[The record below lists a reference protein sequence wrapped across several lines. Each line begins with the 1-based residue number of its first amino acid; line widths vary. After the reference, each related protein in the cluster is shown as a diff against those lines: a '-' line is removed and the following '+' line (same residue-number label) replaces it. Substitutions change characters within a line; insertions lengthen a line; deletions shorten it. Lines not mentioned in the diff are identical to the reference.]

1 NSANSVVAW
10 TLCCRIDPGQPS
22 ILAGMMTREGSKME
36 NQDTRTWG
44 HRWGFADTRFSIN
57 DDRSVTL
64 SGNRYGLSGYKMH
77 NLLPYVEEVL
87 GIQLDLENPRP
98 EIQPKSVPSPNRNE
112 EFCQAVEQHF
122 KADQYTFDDRQRL
135 LHSHGQTTSEEVY
148 KVLYSQLK
156 RVTDMVFHCES
167 EEDVRRLIDLAKQH
181 DVCLVPYGGG
191 TSVSCALQLPS
202 LENRMIV
209 SVDMRR
215 MNTIEWL
222 DRHDLRACVQAG
234 ITGKQFE
241 EALNRQG
248 YTSGHEPDS
257 IELSTLGGWIATNA
271 SGMKKNRYGNIE
283 QIVENITM
291 ITPQGTL
298 EQVQPMPRV
307 SMGMQPQNLLF
318 GSEGNLGLITKAVV
332 KVYPMPEVKKYG
344 SLVFPN
350 FDLGL
355 EFLHRLAR
363 TGFLPASIRLVDNV
377 QFRFGQALKP
387 TSTGLE
393 ALLDKIK
400 KFYVLKVRGFDP
412 HEMVAATIVMEGSA
426 REVSYQEA
434 NIYRLAK
441 QYQGMAGGAANG
453 ERGYMLTYAIAYI
466 RDFLGDYYVL
476 GETFETSAPW
486 SKIRQVCK
494 AAEERLRQ
502 RHREYNLPGT
512 PYLSYRITQLYHTGV
527 CIYFMFGFFTK
538 GVEKP
543 DEIFG
548 KIEHSV
554 REAIIENGGSIS
566 HHHGV
571 GKIRKDFL
579 KETLSSMSIELIKSV
594 KQCNDP
600 HNIFGIRNNV
610 FADSTEDSL

>member
-1 NSANSVVAW
+1 MV
-10 TLCCRIDPGQPS
+10 
-22 ILAGMMTREGSKME
+22 K
-36 NQDTRTWG
+36 QDAKVDQQDSRTWG

-64 SGNRYGLSGYKMH
+64 SGARYSLSGYKMH
-77 NLLPYVEEVL
+77 DFLPYVEEVL
-87 GIQLDLENPRP
+87 GIQLDLENPKQ
-98 EIQPKSVPSPNRNE
+98 ELQPKPVPGPHKNE
-112 EFCQAVEQHF
+112 SFCQAVEKHF
-122 KADQYTFDDRQRL
+122 KADQYTFDDGPRL

-148 KVLYSQLK
+148 KVLYSHLE
-156 RVTDMVFHCES
+156 RVADMVFHCES
-167 EEDVRRLIDLAKQH
+167 EEDARKIIELAKEH

-191 TSVSCALQLPS
+191 TSVSSALQLPPS
-202 LENRMIV
+202 ESRMIV

-215 MNTIEWL
+215 MKTIEWL
-222 DRHDLRACVQAG
+222 DKEDLRACVQAG
-234 ITGKQFE
+234 ITGMQLE

-248 YTSGHEPDS
+248 FTSGHEPDS

-291 ITPQGTL
+291 ITPEGTL
-298 EQVQPMPRV
+298 EQIQPMPRA

-318 GSEGNLGLITKAVV
+318 GSEGNLGLITKAVI
-332 KVYPMPEVKKYG
+332 KIYPIPEVKRYG
-344 SLVFPN
+344 SLVFPD
-350 FDLGL
+350 FELGV

-363 TGFLPASIRLVDNV
+363 TGYIPASIRLVDNI

-387 TSTGLE
+387 ASTGWG
-393 ALLDKIK
+393 AWVDKIK
-400 KFYVLKVRGFDP
+400 KFYLVQVRGIDL
-412 HEMVAATIVMEGSA
+412 HKMAAATIVMEGSA
-426 REVSYQEA
+426 KEVSYQEA
-434 NIYRLAK
+434 NIYNLAK
-441 QYQGMAGGAANG
+441 QFKGMASGAENG
-453 ERGYMLTYAIAYI
+453 KRGYMLTYAIAYI
-466 RDFLGDYYVL
+466 RDFLGDFYVL

-486 SKIRQVCK
+486 SKIHQVCK
-494 AAEERLRQ
+494 AAEETLQ
-502 RHREYNLPGT
+502 HRHQEFNLPGT

-527 CIYFMFGFFTK
+527 CIYFMFGFYTR
-538 GVEKP
+538 GVENP
-543 DEIFG
+543 EEIFG
-548 KIEHSV
+548 DIEHSLRQV
-554 REAIIENGGSIS
+554 IIENGGSIS

-579 KETLSSMSIELIKSV
+579 KETLSGLSMELIKSV

>member
-1 NSANSVVAW
+1 MV
-10 TLCCRIDPGQPS
+10 
-22 ILAGMMTREGSKME
+22 K
-36 NQDTRTWG
+36 QDAKVDQQDSRTWG

-64 SGNRYGLSGYKMH
+64 SGARYSLSGYKMH
-77 NLLPYVEEVL
+77 DFLPYVEEVL
-87 GIQLDLENPRP
+87 GIQLDLENPKQ
-98 EIQPKSVPSPNRNE
+98 ELQPKPVPGPHKNE
-112 EFCQAVEQHF
+112 SFCQAVEKHF
-122 KADQYTFDDRQRL
+122 KADQYTFDDGPRL

-148 KVLYSQLK
+148 KVLYSHLE
-156 RVTDMVFHCES
+156 RVADMVFHCES
-167 EEDVRRLIDLAKQH
+167 EEDARKIIELAKEH

-191 TSVSCALQLPS
+191 TSVSSALQLPPS
-202 LENRMIV
+202 ESRMIV

-215 MNTIEWL
+215 MKTIEWL
-222 DRHDLRACVQAG
+222 DKEDLRACVQAG
-234 ITGKQFE
+234 ITGMQLE

-248 YTSGHEPDS
+248 FTSGHEPDS

-291 ITPQGTL
+291 ITPEGTL
-298 EQVQPMPRV
+298 EQIQPMPRA

-318 GSEGNLGLITKAVV
+318 GSEGNLGLITKAVI
-332 KVYPMPEVKKYG
+332 KIYPIPEVKRYG
-344 SLVFPN
+344 SLVFPD
-350 FDLGL
+350 FELGV

-363 TGFLPASIRLVDNV
+363 TGYIPASIRLVDNI

-387 TSTGLE
+387 ASTGWG
-393 ALLDKIK
+393 AWVDKIK
-400 KFYVLKVRGFDP
+400 KFCLVQVRGIDL
-412 HEMVAATIVMEGSA
+412 HKMAAATIVMEGSA
-426 REVSYQEA
+426 KEVSYQEA
-434 NIYRLAK
+434 NIYNLAK
-441 QYQGMAGGAANG
+441 QFKGMASGAENG
-453 ERGYMLTYAIAYI
+453 KRGYMLTYAIAYI
-466 RDFLGDYYVL
+466 RDFLGDFYVL

-486 SKIRQVCK
+486 SKIHQVCK
-494 AAEERLRQ
+494 AAEETLQ
-502 RHREYNLPGT
+502 RRHQEFNLPGT

-527 CIYFMFGFFTK
+527 CIYFMFGFYTR
-538 GVEKP
+538 GVENP
-543 DEIFG
+543 EEIFG
-548 KIEHSV
+548 DIEHSLRQV
-554 REAIIENGGSIS
+554 IIENGGSIS

-579 KETLSSMSIELIKSV
+579 KETLSGLSMELIKSV